1 MTSFQC
7 VRPVTIGTGVA
18 KTNLGSVNKASE
30 NQNLIEFTP
39 FYSLVITTTVESLF
53 SETAIESISVK
64 DILPK
69 RVLNPV
75 VQAGLGATYGNI
87 IPILE
92 SFECNTPLVNGSND
106 IITAFAQ
113 AQVANTGV
121 PLHGVEFHFSD
132 SPPPKPQMYYDK
144 PDNETGSGTAATQV
158 SGNSITVNGGKML
171 QNLYASMALTTPL
184 ASKPQLATMI
194 FSSANFNSSQGLE
207 IALQPVGMGLGATLS
222 AGQPIAT
229 KRKNVGMGMK
239 STCVINTALFVAS
252 AMTTASNFIA
262 GIGYTKA

>member
-1 MTSFQC
+1 MTSYQC
-7 VRPVTIGTGVA
+7 VQPVTIGTGVA
-18 KTNLGSVNKASE
+18 KTELGTVNKASE

-39 FYSLVITTTVESLF
+39 YYSLVITTTVESLM
-53 SETAIESISVK
+53 SNTQIESISVK

-69 RVLNPV
+69 KVNNPV
-75 VQAGLGATYGNI
+75 VQAGLGATYSNI

-92 SFECNTPLVNGSND
+92 SFECNTPLINGSND

-132 SPPPKPQMYYDK
+132 SPPAKPQMYFDK
-144 PDNETGSGTAATQV
+144 PNNETSSGTAATKV

-171 QNLYASMALTTPL
+171 QQLFASFAMTTPL
-184 ASKPQLATMI
+184 ASKPLLGSMT

-207 IALQPVGMGLGATLS
+207 IAVQPVGQGLGTTLS
-222 AGQPIAT
+222 AGQPKGTT
-229 KRKNVGMGMK
+229 KKNVGMGMK
-239 STCVINTALFVAS
+239 ATCVIDTALTVAS
-252 AMTTASNFIA
+252 ALTTAGNFIA

>member
-1 MTSFQC
+1 MTSFQIIP
-7 VRPVTIGTGVA
+7 PVTIGTGVA
-18 KTNLGSVNKASE
+18 KTNLGFINKASE
-30 NQNLIEFTP
+30 NKNLIEFTP
-39 FYSLVITTTVESLF
+39 FYSCVVTTTAQSLF

-92 SFECNTPLVNGSND
+92 SFECNTPLQNASND
-106 IITAFAQ
+106 IITGFAQ

-121 PLHGVEFHFSD
+121 PLHGIEFHLSD
-132 SPPPKPQMYYDK
+132 SPPPRQQMYYDK
-144 PDNETGSGTAATQV
+144 PDNETSSGTAATKV
-158 SGNSITVNGGKML
+158 AGNSMTINGGNML
-171 QNLYASMALTTPL
+171 QNLYASMALATPL
-184 ASKPQLATMI
+184 ASKPQLATME

-222 AGQPIAT
+222 AGQPVGT

-239 STCVINTALFVAS
+239 STCVINTALTVAS

>member
-1 MTSFQC
+1 MTSYQ
-7 VRPVTIGTGVA
+7 VVQPVTIGTGVA

-39 FYSLVITTTVESLF
+39 FYTCVITTTVESLF

-75 VQAGLGATYGNI
+75 VQAGLGATYMNL
-87 IPILE
+87 IPALE
-92 SFECNTPLVNGSND
+92 SFECNTPLVNASND

-132 SPPPKPQMYYDK
+132 SPPPKAQMYYDK
-144 PDNETGSGTAATQV
+144 PDNETSGGTAATQV
-158 SGNSITVNGGKML
+158 SGGSITVNGGKML
-171 QNLYASMALTTPL
+171 QSLYASLAMTTPL
-184 ASKPQLATMI
+184 ASKPLIASMT

-207 IALQPVGMGLGATLS
+207 IALQPVGQGLGTVLG
-222 AGQPIAT
+222 AGQPVGT

-239 STCVINTALFVAS
+239 STCVINTALTIAS
-252 AMTTASNFIA
+252 AMTTAPNFIA
-262 GIGYTKA
+262 GIGYTKV